1 MEFHIVG
8 LILVYNRFVG
18 EIIVL
23 KKLQLIIITVLSICL
38 MGCSL
43 ELDDIRR
50 APEQAEVPLATPSPT
65 PEVMEVTDKIF
76 VDEVGYC
83 TSDKKLF
90 LVRAGIENLDGYSYT
105 IENVINKTIVYSGTL
120 SSLSKEETDFNT
132 LYMGDCT
139 ELTRSGVYR
148 IAIDD
153 IGYSKDFT
161 IGETIYRDLYA
172 QVYSELKD
180 FSYTDDMELI
190 RTLSGIML
198 TNEIYPSSYLD
209 DGFIS
214 GKVEALMNKYISN
227 GTLSQDMDV
236 NLSASLSGLL
246 AQFATDY
253 MDKTPELA
261 ETALYASAKMYDSVI
276 VSEEK
281 PYDDCLYFAACE
293 LHRAQGYYEA
303 VKTIEDITVALDNG
317 TETKS
322 EYDYFLIAKVAYL
335 SSTNRPDYDRCEKM
349 LDGLREN
356 VKNISDSCTKETFYV
371 QPDADTIG
379 EEGML
384 DNMMQLSLVGYILRG
399 REYGSEQRNYLH
411 YLTGINAENKNY
423 LKTRLEKAE
432 DSTASNAILL
442 SKLLFSLGSS
452 Y

>member
-8 LILVYNRFVG
+8 LILVYNKYVG

-23 KKLQLIIITVLSICL
+23 KKLQLIIITLLSICL

-43 ELDDIRR
+43 GLEDIRR
-50 APEQAEVPLATPSPT
+50 APEQPEVAVATPSPT

-261 ETALYASAKMYDSVI
+261 ETALYASAKMYGSVI
-276 VSEEK
+276 VS
-281 PYDDCLYFAACE
+281 
-293 LHRAQGYYEA
+293 
-303 VKTIEDITVALDNG
+303 
-317 TETKS
+317 
-322 EYDYFLIAKVAYL
+322 
-335 SSTNRPDYDRCEKM
+335 
-349 LDGLREN
+349 
-356 VKNISDSCTKETFYV
+356 
-371 QPDADTIG
+371 
-379 EEGML
+379 
-384 DNMMQLSLVGYILRG
+384 
-399 REYGSEQRNYLH
+399 
-411 YLTGINAENKNY
+411 
-423 LKTRLEKAE
+423 
-432 DSTASNAILL
+432 
-442 SKLLFSLGSS
+442 
-452 Y
+452 

>member
-1 MEFHIVG
+1 
-8 LILVYNRFVG
+8 
-18 EIIVL
+18 
-23 KKLQLIIITVLSICL
+23 
-38 MGCSL
+38 
-43 ELDDIRR
+43 
-50 APEQAEVPLATPSPT
+50 
-65 PEVMEVTDKIF
+65 
-76 VDEVGYC
+76 
-83 TSDKKLF
+83 
-90 LVRAGIENLDGYSYT
+90 
-105 IENVINKTIVYSGTL
+105 
-120 SSLSKEETDFNT
+120 
-132 LYMGDCT
+132 
-139 ELTRSGVYR
+139 
-148 IAIDD
+148 
-153 IGYSKDFT
+153 
-161 IGETIYRDLYA
+161 
-172 QVYSELKD
+172 
-180 FSYTDDMELI
+180 
-190 RTLSGIML
+190 
-198 TNEIYPSSYLD
+198 
-209 DGFIS
+209 
-214 GKVEALMNKYISN
+214 MNKYISN

-261 ETALYASAKMYDSVI
+261 ETALYASAQMYDSVI
-276 VSEEK
+276 VSEEE
-281 PYDDCLYFAACE
+281 PYGDCLYFAACE

-399 REYGSEQRNYLH
+399 REYGSVQRNYLH
-411 YLTGINAENKNY
+411 YLTGVNAENKNY